1 MEPFVI
7 IPPARIAVIGL
18 GNMGLPMSACLAK
31 AGFDVLGFDV
41 SKDARERYAKA
52 GLAVAPDAGSAVGK
66 AAVVIT
72 LLPNGKIVRAA
83 IDGLRPALRAGTVVI
98 DMSSSE
104 PMGTRAL
111 GEELIAA
118 GFAFIDAP
126 VSGGVRRAVDGT
138 LAVMAGGDDKTIDR
152 VTRVLAAM
160 GRNIFRTGPLGSGH
174 AVKALNNYVSAAGLA
189 ATVEALAVAKRFGV
203 DPGTFADV
211 LNASS
216 GRNNTTELKLKQF
229 IIPESYTSGFSL
241 ALMAKDIRTADALAR
256 ELGVPMPLG
265 ERVTQLW
272 NEAEEKV
279 GGAMDHTAF
288 NEYIADLKN

>member
-1 MEPFVI
+1 MEPSVI
-7 IPPARIAVIGL
+7 SPPARIAVIGL

-52 GLAVAPDAGSAVGK
+52 GLAVAPDAGSAV
-66 AAVVIT
+66 AEAVVVIT

-288 NEYIADLKN
+288 NEYIADLKR

>member
-31 AGFDVLGFDV
+31 AGFDVVGFDV

-288 NEYIADLKN
+288 NEYIADLKR

>member
-288 NEYIADLKN
+288 NEYIADLKR

>member
-41 SKDARERYAKA
+41 SEDARERYAKA

-288 NEYIADLKN
+288 NEYIADLKR